1 MLPERIYV
9 ILNPYA
15 GRGLG
20 GELKPQILAAFDE
33 LGVTVELVAS
43 QGVGHAIELARAVR
57 TAGVATVVAA
67 GGDGTVSEVVNGLA
81 QATPAGEPV
90 GRLGIIPIGSGNDFA
105 ATVGCPLDI
114 RRAVATICAGATRR
128 VDLGHA
134 AIHTGAATIHRYF
147 DNNLG
152 IGFEAWVTLESY
164 KIKRLRGLALYI
176 VAALRALR
184 TYPTP
189 TTNITWETV
198 NGEVHRRTQPT
209 LLISVGNGP
218 RTGGG
223 FYLTPDALFDDG
235 QLDVGIAASVSRPH
249 ILWLLPKAIFGK
261 HTSDPAVTMVRCRT
275 LQVKTDSPAPVHV
288 DGEVLTAEAEWIE
301 VSIEPA
307 RLEVV
312 VAQQG

>member
-1 MLPERIYV
+1 MLPNRLHV

-20 GELKPQILAAFDE
+20 GQLRPQILAAFGE
-33 LGVTVELVAS
+33 LGLNVELVAS
-43 QGVGHAIELARAVR
+43 EGIGHAIELARAAR
-57 TAGVATVVAA
+57 TAGADTVVAA

-81 QATPAGEPV
+81 QATPTGEPV

-105 ATVGCPLDI
+105 ATVGCPLEL
-114 RRAVATICAGATRR
+114 RRAVATIQTGAIRR
-128 VDLGHA
+128 VDLGGA
-134 AIHTGAATIHRYF
+134 AIHTGAATIHRHF
-147 DNNLG
+147 MNNLG

-164 KIKRLRGLALYI
+164 KIKWLRGLPLYI
-176 VAALRALR
+176 AAALRALR

-189 TTNITWETV
+189 TINVTWETV

-223 FYLTPDALFDDG
+223 FYLTPDALFDDS
-235 QLDVGIAASVSRPH
+235 QLDVGIAAAVSRLR

-261 HTSDPAVTMVRCRT
+261 HTTDPAVTMLRCRT
-275 LQVKTDSPAPVHV
+275 LQVKTDRPAPVHV
-288 DGEVLTAEAEWIE
+288 DGEVLTAEAEQIE
-301 VSIEPA
+301 IAVEPG
-307 RLEVV
+307 RLEVI
-312 VAQQG
+312 VAQP

>member
-307 RLEVV
+307 RLEVI

>member
-20 GELKPQILAAFDE
+20 GQLRPQILAAFDE
-33 LGVTVELVAS
+33 AGVKVELVAS
-43 QGVGHAIELARAVR
+43 QGVGHAIELARAAR

-81 QATPAGEPV
+81 QATPAGESV

-105 ATVGCPLDI
+105 AMIGCPLDV
-114 RRAVATICAGATRR
+114 RRAVATIRTGATRR
-128 VDLGHA
+128 VDLGRA
-134 AIHTGAATIHRYF
+134 AIHTRAATIHRYF

-164 KIKRLRGLALYI
+164 KIKQLRGLALY
-176 VAALRALR
+176 VVSALRALR

-189 TTNITWETV
+189 TINVTWETI

-223 FYLTPDALFDDG
+223 FYLTPDALFDDS
-235 QLDVGIAASVSRPH
+235 QLDVGIAAAVSRLR

-275 LQVKTDSPAPVHV
+275 LQVKANSPAPVHV
-288 DGEVLTAEAEWIE
+288 DGEVLTAAAERVEIA
-301 VSIEPA
+301 VEPG
-307 RLEVV
+307 RLEVI
-312 VAQQG
+312 VAQP